1 MVFAAMANAERIKH
15 MAIAKHALQSNKC
28 KKKIDFKIFFQLQ
41 SRALWPV
48 QNLFQGMSPVR
59 ETIKLIIWQ

>member
-28 KKKIDFKIFFQLQ
+28 KKKLISKFFSTPVTCLVT
-41 SRALWPV
+41 RAKFISGNV
-48 QNLFQGMSPVR
+48 SCSGNN
-59 ETIKLIIWQ
+59 

>member
-28 KKKIDFKIFFQLQ
+28 KKKIDLKIFFNSSHVPCDPCKIYFREYLLFGKQL
-41 SRALWPV
+41 
-48 QNLFQGMSPVR
+48 N
-59 ETIKLIIWQ
+59 